1 VGWLNSEVPRKGPA
15 TTVADCEAV
24 TPTGDV
30 VRVHSH
36 PTLIVGLLGWT
47 YVPGTPTVRMSE
59 GESIPDDEEEWREIL
74 TDEEYRILR
83 EAGTEPRFSGD
94 LLDVKDDGTFTCAGC
109 GTPLFDSGEKFDS
122 GTGWPSFW
130 DVYQEGNVE
139 TRVDT
144 SHGMRRTEVVCAR
157 CEGHL
162 GHVFDDG
169 PEPTGKRY
177 CINSAALD
185 FEPEE

>member
-1 VGWLNSEVPRKGPA
+1 
-15 TTVADCEAV
+15 
-24 TPTGDV
+24 
-30 VRVHSH
+30 
-36 PTLIVGLLGWT
+36 
-47 YVPGTPTVRMSE
+47 MSE
-59 GESIPDDEEEWREIL
+59 QGELPRSDEEWRETL

-94 LLDVKDDGTFTCAGC
+94 LLDVSEDGVFTCAGC
-109 GTPLFDSGEKFDS
+109 GTELFDSEKKFDS
-122 GTGWPSFW
+122 GTGWPSFS
-130 DVYQEGNVE
+130 DVYQEGNIE

-177 CINSAALD
+177 CINSAALEFD
-185 FEPEE
+185 EE